1 MEIFHL
7 LSFMNNL
14 FSFVQHLQGLKAIL
28 DKGRMFFI
36 IMKRNIHYILLS
48 LQFVGFAGAWCQV
61 DKPRHAGYTPRGNP
75 DRRAGTSDDRRHF
88 RLCGLFSRF

>member
-7 LSFMNNL
+7 LSFMNNQ
-14 FSFVQHLQGLKAIL
+14 FSFVQHFQELKAIL

-48 LQFVGFAGAWCQV
+48 
-61 DKPRHAGYTPRGNP
+61 
-75 DRRAGTSDDRRHF
+75 
-88 RLCGLFSRF
+88 